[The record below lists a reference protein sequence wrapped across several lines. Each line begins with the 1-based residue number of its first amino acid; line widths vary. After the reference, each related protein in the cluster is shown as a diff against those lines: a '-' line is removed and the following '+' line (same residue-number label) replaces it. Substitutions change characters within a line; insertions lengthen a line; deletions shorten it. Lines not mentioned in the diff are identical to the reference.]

1 MKKYFFIFL
10 SFSSF
15 SYAQNPLMEQARN
28 YRKANEHQLLNEFMG
43 LLSIPNVVYD
53 TVGIQKTAAYIVKMM
68 EDRGI
73 KTQLLDGKT
82 KGIPPAIYGEVMV
95 PNATKTI
102 IFYAHYDGQPVNP
115 NQWAEGIEPFK
126 SVFLDAS
133 LEKGGK
139 IIPAPKADG
148 KINPEWRIY
157 GRSTSDDKAGVFS
170 ILTAYQIMTKLG
182 IAPSVNIKFFFEGEE
197 EAGSPHLEEILEK
210 HKEKLKSDL

>member
-1 MKKYFFIFL
+1 MKRYISPLFL
-10 SFSSF
+10 LISSITF
-15 SYAQNPLMEQARN
+15 AQSSLIEQARN
-28 YRKANEHQLLNEFMG
+28 YRKANEHILLAEFMG

-68 EDRGI
+68 EARGI
-73 KTQLLDGKT
+73 KTQMLDGQT
-82 KGIPPAIYGEVMV
+82 KGVPPAIFGEINV

-139 IIPAPKADG
+139 IIPAPKAG
-148 KINPEWRIY
+148 EVINPEWRIY
-157 GRSTSDDKAGVFS
+157 GRSASDDKAGV
-170 ILTAYQIMTKLG
+170 LDRK
-182 IAPSVNIKFFFEGEE
+182 SVV
-197 EAGSPHLEEILEK
+197 
-210 HKEKLKSDL
+210 